1 MLAAELGKL
10 TDRLMIEA
18 KRHAE
23 EGKRVNSKV
32 LVVKSVITQF
42 NYNEGNISHTR
53 SVEFIEK
60 DEWHIVDQYEFLQK
74 QVKEF
79 EEYKLA
85 VSQLEE
91 QFHMDAKDADSKL
104 TRYAQVV
111 TSRYLDNEKEFN
123 VLDAVTSFIQ
133 DLDETPIMWKV
144 QGALTGIVLGDD
156 EIKIGKYKLRIPC
169 PADFEYEERIDAVA
183 LGYSHREMGMYG
195 EMPTA
200 FIEYT
205 TRASSQNEVYMEYS
219 KILDSLRLY
228 KTGSISNLSFNPT
241 PISII
246 RMAGRQFNNTRTN
259 APYKYKLNSAES
271 PAVEKHIELNSKLLE
286 DINGEDDEGNK
297 SPLNVSLTRF
307 RDALSV
313 VGVLEARITSAIT
326 CLESLLLKA
335 HERSELSHRL
345 CQRASFLLSQFGL
358 NSIQT
363 YGLLQRAYDVRSTYI
378 HGSEIE
384 EEKRKELN
392 SLTKESVEFARIVLC
407 IFMQLSKKYEKD
419 NLIKKI
425 DNAILDSAA
434 CEKLM
439 KTISESVEVLLTN

>member
-10 TDRLMIEA
+10 TERLMLEA
-18 KRHAE
+18 KKQAE

-60 DEWHIVDQYEFLQK
+60 DEWHIVDQYKFLQK

-79 EEYKLA
+79 EEYKSA
-85 VSQLEE
+85 VAQLEE
-91 QFHMDAKDADSKL
+91 QFHVDTKKADSKL

-111 TSRYLDNEKEFN
+111 MSRYLDNKEGFN

-133 DLDETPIMWKV
+133 DLDKTPIMWKV
-144 QGALTGIVLGDD
+144 QGALTGIVLCDD
-156 EIKIGKYKLRIPC
+156 EIEIGKYKLRIPR
-169 PADFEYEERIDAVA
+169 PDDFEYEERIDAVA
-183 LGYSHREMGMYG
+183 LGYHHREIGAYG

-205 TRASSQNEVYMEYS
+205 TRASSQNEVFTEYN
-219 KILDSLRLY
+219 KVLDSLRLY
-228 KTGSISNLSFNPT
+228 KTGSISSLSFNHS

-259 APYKYKLNSAES
+259 APYKYKLSKAES
-271 PAVEKHIELNSKLLE
+271 PTIKKYLELSCRILE
-286 DINGEDDEGNK
+286 EIKGEDDEGNR

-313 VGVLEARITSAIT
+313 VGVLESQNYISHNMFGIT
-326 CLESLLLKA
+326 
-335 HERSELSHRL
+335 
-345 CQRASFLLSQFGL
+345 AS
-358 NSIQT
+358 
-363 YGLLQRAYDVRSTYI
+363 
-378 HGSEIE
+378 
-384 EEKRKELN
+384 
-392 SLTKESVEFARIVLC
+392 
-407 IFMQLSKKYEKD
+407 
-419 NLIKKI
+419 
-425 DNAILDSAA
+425 
-434 CEKLM
+434 
-439 KTISESVEVLLTN
+439 